1 MSANTLPDITRRGYS
16 IRGLANWLLDYA
28 DELNRPITNMALNKL
43 LFFAYEEYLVRFRT
57 ILTNAK
63 IEAWEHG
70 PVFREVYQSFKCH
83 GDRPITGRASFFSTQ
98 TMKVEESVVDIS
110 PADEARLKTAIAPL
124 MRLSAA
130 RLRNMSHIE
139 GGAWHQVWWYQG
151 HANPGMEITP
161 NLILMGRYTKGSVDE
176 NS

>member
-1 MSANTLPDITRRGYS
+1 MNADTPSMINRRGYS

-28 DELNRPITNMALNKL
+28 DELNLPITNMALNKL
-43 LFFAYEEYLVRFRT
+43 LFFAYEEYLVRFGT
-57 ILTNAK
+57 VLTNAK

-83 GDRPITGRASFFSTQ
+83 GDRPITARASFFSTQ
-98 TMKVEESVVDIS
+98 TMKVEKSVADIS
-110 PADEARLKTAIAPL
+110 PVDESTLKAALAPL
-124 MRLSAA
+124 MHLSAA
-130 RLRNMSHIE
+130 RLRNLSHVE

-161 NLILMGRYTKGSVDE
+161 NQILRGRRKKGSVDE
-176 NS
+176 NG